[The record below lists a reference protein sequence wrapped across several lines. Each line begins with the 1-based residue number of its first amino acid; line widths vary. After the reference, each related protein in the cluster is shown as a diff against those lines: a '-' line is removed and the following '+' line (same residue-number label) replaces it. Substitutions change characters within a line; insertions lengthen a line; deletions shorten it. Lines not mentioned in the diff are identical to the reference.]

1 MEKNYP
7 QQKGVIGNMAGT
19 EVSVMK
25 ELKGILAT
33 DNVKNRFNEV
43 LGKKAPQFM
52 TSIINVQCEFYHEFS
67 IGSGEL

>member
-1 MEKNYP
+1 
-7 QQKGVIGNMAGT
+7 MAGT

-52 TSIINVQCEFYHEFS
+52 TSIINVVNGAS
-67 IGSGEL
+67 IIRSMTRRIL

>member
-1 MEKNYP
+1 
-7 QQKGVIGNMAGT
+7 MAGT

-52 TSIINVQCEFYHEFS
+52 TSIINVVRKKEKCVPVVVRSPERRGVRKQP
-67 IGSGEL
+67 

>member
-1 MEKNYP
+1 
-7 QQKGVIGNMAGT
+7 MAGT

-43 LGKKAPQFM
+43 LGKESTAVHD
-52 TSIINVQCEFYHEFS
+52 IYHQC
-67 IGSGEL
+67 G

>member
-1 MEKNYP
+1 
-7 QQKGVIGNMAGT
+7 MAGT

-43 LGKKAPQFM
+43 LERKHR
-52 TSIINVQCEFYHEFS
+52 SS
-67 IGSGEL
+67 